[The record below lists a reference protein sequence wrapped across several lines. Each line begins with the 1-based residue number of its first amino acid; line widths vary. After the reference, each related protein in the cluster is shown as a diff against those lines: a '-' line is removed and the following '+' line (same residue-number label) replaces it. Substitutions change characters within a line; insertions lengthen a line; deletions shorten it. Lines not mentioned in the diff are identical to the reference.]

1 MGKIAARTCRGARLV
16 IVGRVGVVRCRGRQ
30 LAHLGLHWDETG
42 HDEPRAV
49 NEADLCGP
57 EERLEVLRL
66 CTVGELKIRR
76 WPLSGLTL
84 PGVRDAFT
92 LC

>member
-1 MGKIAARTCRGARLV
+1 MPVWAVSGW
-16 IVGRVGVVRCRGRQ
+16 
-30 LAHLGLHWDETG
+30 AHLGLHRDEVG

-49 NEADLCGP
+49 DEADLRGP

-66 CTVGELKIRR
+66 CTIIGKLKIHGR
-76 WPLSGLTL
+76 PLSRRTL